1 MTSTIGPLSSS
12 RAFLFWRMV
21 KNEDTPTKHLISP
34 MFEIYLVRERSL
46 LRSEKVFVQDISILP
61 HFGSKLLSMTL
72 SNQGNQMQMEV
83 ACLLNIAHQKI
94 IRHWD
99 ATNLRERRFSE
110 TSG

>member
-1 MTSTIGPLSSS
+1 VTSTIGPLSSS
-12 RAFLFWRMV
+12 RVFLFWRMV

-34 MFEIYLVRERSL
+34 TYGNYLVTERSL
-46 LRSEKVFVQDISILP
+46 LRSKKVFVRDISILP
-61 HFGSKLLSMTL
+61 NYGSKLLSMTL

-94 IRHWD
+94 IRHWE